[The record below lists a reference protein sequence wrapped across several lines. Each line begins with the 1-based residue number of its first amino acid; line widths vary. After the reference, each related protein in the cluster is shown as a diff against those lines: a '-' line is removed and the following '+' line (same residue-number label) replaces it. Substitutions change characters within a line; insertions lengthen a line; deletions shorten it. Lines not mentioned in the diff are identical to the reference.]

1 MASSTGKSFNTQ
13 LSTKHQLIDKAN
25 TYLIVSA
32 VIATV
37 VVIFSVFASVEL
49 VNKMA
54 YQNKVIGYRNDA
66 NKQLDSNIS
75 AVKEVQAAYLGF
87 ESATESMI
95 GTPDKNSKITLDAL
109 PSKYDFPAFITSL
122 EYIVTA
128 SGLTIGGIEATDDEL
143 NAKQAEINPKPIEIP
158 FSLSATGTY
167 DNVQKLLDNLQ
178 RSIRPFKILDVNI
191 SGESS
196 DITIDISGLSYY
208 QPSKELGINEQIVK
222 SDKEFKL
229 EESTSNTSE
238 VQDTSG
244 GTQQ

>member
-1 MASSTGKSFNTQ
+1 MARPTGKSFNAQ

-32 VIATV
+32 VVATV
-37 VVIFSVFASVEL
+37 IVIFAIFASVEL

-54 YQNKVIGYRNDA
+54 YQNKVIGLRNDA
-66 NKQLDSNIS
+66 NKQLDSNLK

-128 SGLTIGGIEATDDEL
+128 SGLTIGGIDATDDEL
-143 NAKQAEINPKPIEIP
+143 NAKQAEINPQPVEVP

-196 DITIDISGLSYY
+196 DITIDINGVSYY
-208 QPSKELGINEQIVK
+208 QPSKELGINEQVVK

-229 EESTSNTSE
+229 EETTTTANETQNT
-238 VQDTSG
+238 TG
-244 GTQQ
+244 GTQ